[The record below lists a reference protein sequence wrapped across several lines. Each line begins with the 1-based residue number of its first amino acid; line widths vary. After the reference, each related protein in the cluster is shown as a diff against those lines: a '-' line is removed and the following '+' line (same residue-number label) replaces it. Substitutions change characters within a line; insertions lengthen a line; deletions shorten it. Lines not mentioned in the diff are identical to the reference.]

1 MRSGNGLKV
10 GDQPAGGIGAA
21 ALVLLALGALVALAM
36 VALPSESRAAGNE
49 VRISGK
55 VYRFNHMDTPIPG
68 AVIKVR
74 EYPGLRAVSDS
85 VGDYELEVPDDANVT
100 PYLVAGDIEPGGN
113 PMSNHYNEIDLQTFH
128 PRGDDIENA
137 NFQTPTDAEYIGLKA
152 ILGVPS
158 DPADPLSRP
167 DQCVVVTTSSARNVR
182 GVDYQTFWDRT
193 PHGVAGATAFAAPA
207 VPGPIYFNEHVIPDR
222 SETASSADG
231 GIVWDVVPTGTF
243 RMIGQHPTTR
253 FASFLA
259 TCAPGRVVN
268 ANPPWGMYELSP
280 GEQPLAA
287 SNVAAKPLDPKVKR
301 QGRRARTVQARIE
314 TAERIGFDARLVRS
328 GKKIAGKRLDQINP
342 GTKRVRFKV
351 GPKVRPGK
359 TRLQVRLTDR
369 SGVTVKTVHRLRLP
383 KISPGG

>member
-1 MRSGNGLKV
+1 MVKSHFKTRTIGTPSGRGVLT
-10 GDQPAGGIGAA
+10 AMS
-21 ALVLLALGALVALAM
+21 LLAALAM
-36 VALPSESRAAGNE
+36 LCMPGQSWAAE
-49 VRISGK
+49 KTVHISGK

-85 VGDYELEVPDDANVT
+85 VGDYDLEVPDDSNVT
-100 PYLVAGDIEPGGN
+100 PYLVAGEIEPGGN

-128 PRGDDIENA
+128 PRGKDLENA
-137 NFQTPTDAEYIGLKA
+137 NFQSPTDAEYIGLKA

-158 DPADPLSRP
+158 DPSDPLSRP
-167 DQCVVVTTSSARNVR
+167 DQCVVVTTSSARDVR

-193 PHGVAGATAFAAPA
+193 PHGVAGTTALAVPA

-222 SETASSADG
+222 SETASSEDG
-231 GIVWDVVPTGTF
+231 GIVWDVVPAGSF
-243 RMIGQHPTTR
+243 RMIGDNPTTR

-268 ANPPWGMYELSP
+268 ANPPWGMYELAP
-280 GEQPLAA
+280 GERPLAA
-287 SNVAAKPLDPKVKR
+287 SNVAAQPLDSKVVR
-301 QGRRARTVQARIE
+301 RGRRARIIEARIE
-314 TAERIGFDARLVRS
+314 AGERIGFEARLVRS
-328 GKKIAGKRLDQINP
+328 GRKIAGKQLDQINP
-342 GTKRVRFKV
+342 GTKRVGFKV

-359 TRLQVRLTDR
+359 TRLQIRLTDR

-383 KISPGG
+383 